1 MVTISFFSYTSNK
14 HWAFKQMYFAKSIL
28 KKTPGLKFFKLL
40 GTGAGAGFSL
50 FPDFSTYSI
59 LCVWDDL
66 KFANDFINNSKH
78 SIEISK
84 KAFSRNDYFLKPIKS
99 HGKWDGINP
108 FNVYDSNFD
117 KNKSVAIITRATL
130 NFTKLIEF
138 WNSVPKASNAIKNAK
153 GVLWFKGIG
162 ELPFIQQ
169 ATFSIWENLESVTNF
184 AYKDLNH
191 SEIVKKTKKRKWYKE
206 DLFSRFVIIDKK
218 TKIFNN

>member
-1 MVTISFFSYTSNK
+1 
-14 HWAFKQMYFAKSIL
+14 MYFAKSIL

-59 LCVWDDL
+59 LCVWDDS
-66 KFANDFINNSKH
+66 KSANDFINNSEH
-78 SIEISK
+78 STGISK

-162 ELPFIQQ
+162 ELPFVQQ

-191 SEIVKKTKKRKWYKE
+191 SEIVKKTKKRNWYKE

>member
-1 MVTISFFSYTSNK
+1 
-14 HWAFKQMYFAKSIL
+14 MYFAKSIL
-28 KKTPGLKFFKLL
+28 KKTPGLKFYKLL

-59 LCVWDDL
+59 LCVWDDS
-66 KFANDFINNSKH
+66 KSANDFINNSEH
-78 SIEISK
+78 SIKISK

-108 FNVYDSNFD
+108 FNVNDSKFD

-169 ATFSIWENLESVTNF
+169 ATFSIWENLESITNF

-191 SEIVKKTKKRKWYKE
+191 SDIVKKTKKRKWYKE

>member
-1 MVTISFFSYTSNK
+1 
-14 HWAFKQMYFAKSIL
+14 MYFAKSIL

-59 LCVWDDL
+59 LCVWDDS
-66 KFANDFINNSKH
+66 KSANDFINNSEH
-78 SIEISK
+78 STGISK

-191 SEIVKKTKKRKWYKE
+191 SEIVKKTKKRNWYKE

>member
-1 MVTISFFSYTSNK
+1 
-14 HWAFKQMYFAKSIL
+14 MYFAKSIL
-28 KKTPGLKFFKLL
+28 KKTPGLKFYKLL

-59 LCVWDDL
+59 LCVWDDS
-66 KFANDFINNSKH
+66 KSANDFINNSEH
-78 SIEISK
+78 SIKISK

>member
-59 LCVWDDL
+59 LCVWDDS
-66 KFANDFINNSKH
+66 KSANDFINNSEH
-78 SIEISK
+78 STGISK

-162 ELPFIQQ
+162 ELPFVQQ

-191 SEIVKKTKKRKWYKE
+191 SEIVKKTKKRNWYKE

>member
-1 MVTISFFSYTSNK
+1 
-14 HWAFKQMYFAKSIL
+14 MYFAKSIL
-28 KKTPGLKFFKLL
+28 KKTPGLKFYKLL

-59 LCVWDDL
+59 LCVWDDS
-66 KFANDFINNSKH
+66 KSANDFINNSEH
-78 SIEISK
+78 SIKISK

-108 FNVYDSNFD
+108 FNVNDSKFD
-117 KNKSVAIITRATL
+117 KNKPVAIITRATL

-191 SEIVKKTKKRKWYKE
+191 SDIVKKTKKRKWYKE

>member
-1 MVTISFFSYTSNK
+1 
-14 HWAFKQMYFAKSIL
+14 MYFAKSIL
-28 KKTPGLKFFKLL
+28 KKTPGLKFYKLL

-59 LCVWDDL
+59 LCVWDDS
-66 KFANDFINNSKH
+66 KSANDFINNSEH
-78 SIEISK
+78 SIKISK

-108 FNVYDSNFD
+108 FNVNDSKFD

>member
-1 MVTISFFSYTSNK
+1 MVTISFFSYSSNK

-28 KKTPGLKFFKLL
+28 KKTPGLKFYKLL

-59 LCVWDDL
+59 LCVWDDS
-66 KFANDFINNSKH
+66 KSANDFINNSEH
-78 SIEISK
+78 SIKISK

-108 FNVYDSNFD
+108 FNVNDSKFD

-191 SEIVKKTKKRKWYKE
+191 SDIVKKTKKRKWYKE